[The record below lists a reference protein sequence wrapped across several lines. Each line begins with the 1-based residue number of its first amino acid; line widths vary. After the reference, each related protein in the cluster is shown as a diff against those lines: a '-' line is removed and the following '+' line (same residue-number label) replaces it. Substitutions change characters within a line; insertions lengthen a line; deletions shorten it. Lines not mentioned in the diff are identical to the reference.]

1 MPLIAALA
9 AALSWLG
16 RQGTRA
22 VAASIFIGI
31 MVPPLAALL
40 KPIFAYALFVLLCLA
55 FLRVD
60 PAEVRKHFSRP
71 AIVAAAAAWMMLG
84 TPLMIGLALVAF
96 GVPDRLPGLYV
107 AMILQAAAPP
117 VISAPTLAALMGLDA
132 ALSLATLVVCTA
144 LTPLTAP
151 IFATL
156 FVGPSMAISPVAL
169 GAKLLA
175 LLSGA
180 AIVAALVRRF
190 GGKEWVARQSRHID
204 GLSVISLFFFAVAL
218 MDGVLV
224 AILSEPLKML
234 GLTVL
239 SFALSLG
246 LAALTAF
253 VFARLGA
260 GQALA
265 LGLAAGNRNMGLM
278 LAAAG
283 TAVPDLTWLYF
294 AVAQFPIYLMPAM
307 LKPLARRVAPAP
319 SP

>member
-1 MPLIAALA
+1 MMPLTALA
-9 AALSWLG
+9 AALAWLG

-22 VAASIFIGI
+22 VAASIFIGV

-40 KPIFAYALFVLLCLA
+40 KPGFPYALFVLLCLA

-60 PAEVRKHFSRP
+60 PAEVRAHFSRP
-71 AIVAAAAAWMMLG
+71 LVVGAAAAWMMLA
-84 TPLMIGLALVAF
+84 TPPMIALALLAF
-96 GVPDRLPGLYV
+96 GMSDRLPGLYV

-144 LTPLTAP
+144 VTPVTAP
-151 IFATL
+151 IFAAL
-156 FVGPSMAISPVAL
+156 FVGPGMPISPVAL

-175 LLSGA
+175 LLAGA
-180 AIVAALVRRF
+180 AIIAALVRRLR
-190 GGKEWVARQSRHID
+190 GREWVARQSERID
-204 GLSVISLFFFAVAL
+204 GLSVVALFFFAVAL

-224 AILSEPLKML
+224 AMINEPLKML
-234 GLTVL
+234 GLTAL

-253 VFARLGA
+253 VFARLGM

-283 TAVPDLTWLYF
+283 AAVPELTWLYF

-307 LKPLARRVAPAP
+307 LKPLARRLAPAP
-319 SP
+319 Q